1 MESWKREGK
10 ALEGQ
15 VLSRPDAAEER
26 ISELKGISVD
36 TLQTDEQRGS
46 RACLPSP
53 RGGLETQLRWL
64 PVGLERIRAGRPR
77 PAPHAR
83 HPLVLL
89 PQSLWGARLPRGCC
103 EASVRGAT
111 GPSEQLSWNRSPG
124 RPTSPG
130 HAGAAVPPSG
140 PLLPARGLGC
150 PRPGPV
156 EGPGVSSSAVSPA
169 RCGDLASRSCFVN
182 LTAPCY
188 LVMGGLPEKVASVV
202 ACMGSSICWVRSL
215 RSRASGEPPALAPS
229 A

>member
-1 MESWKREGK
+1 MESWKRQGK

-77 PAPHAR
+77 PAPHPR
-83 HPLVLL
+83 HPLVLP
-89 PQSLWGARLPRGCC
+89 PQSLRGAHLTHGCC

-130 HAGAAVPPSG
+130 RAGAAVPPSG
-140 PLLPARGLGC
+140 PLVPARGLGC
-150 PRPGPV
+150 PRPGAV
-156 EGPGVSSSAVSPA
+156 DGPGVSSSAVSP
-169 RCGDLASRSCFVN
+169 ASRSCFVN

-188 LVMGGLPEKVASVV
+188 LVMGSLPEKVASVV

-215 RSRASGEPPALAPS
+215 RNRASGEPPALAPS